1 MDQIKDP
8 IIATVLMMISVPIF
22 QTCHIRPKIVTFIII
37 FFLFG
42 HFPNCVLIFIRPKQT
57 TGRATVDQGSTED
70 NRVTVTWQDHTRDK
84 DEIVITIQE
93 KTFIINHQ
101 L

>member
-1 MDQIKDP
+1 MDQIKNP
-8 IIATVLMMISVPIF
+8 IIATVLVIISVLIF
-22 QTCHIRPKIVTFIII
+22 QNCHIRPKIVTFIII
-37 FFLFG
+37 FLFG
-42 HFPNCVLIFIRPKQT
+42 HFPSCVLIFIRPKQT

>member
-1 MDQIKDP
+1 MEQIKDP
-8 IIATVLMMISVPIF
+8 IIATVLMIISVLIF
-22 QTCHIRPKIVTFIII
+22 QNCHIRPKIVTFIII
-37 FFLFG
+37 FFCLDISLL
-42 HFPNCVLIFIRPKQT
+42 LIFIRPKQT

>member
-37 FFLFG
+37 FFCLDIS
-42 HFPNCVLIFIRPKQT
+42 LIVYLYSLDQNKPQAGPPST
-57 TGRATVDQGSTED
+57 RAQ
-70 NRVTVTWQDHTRDK
+70 QK
-84 DEIVITIQE
+84 TIG
-93 KTFIINHQ
+93 
-101 L
+101 